1 VKHVFSILKTAWRS
15 IKNEKASRYTVWFLW
30 LLTLSYYVVRMLNPL
45 LQSALLDGTV
55 SLFGNKADY
64 SLLVIGF
71 LGLLLMEGVL
81 ALYNGKW
88 GILFAK
94 ANNEICIGIQSN
106 IYDKLCKIPYSAFNS
121 PKIYEKIDLVTK
133 NYAGYCS
140 GFLAGRTLSSLVGT
154 FISFIFTTVVL
165 IKINPIIAL
174 IVVLGN
180 LFGIFKTWLEARLN
194 YYAAVEKMK
203 ERRFA
208 DAYRSTLFNR
218 NNIKEIRVFG
228 LTDYIFREWYRHT
241 SRVNQKTMSYNAL
254 FLLLDFGTYF
264 ISNLFTVLSLL
275 LTAKMILAD
284 ELSIGTFL
292 LVYSSSGALIDTSG
306 SLFGA
311 MRELKLSSYYHTL
324 YEDFM
329 SMSDVETDKSI
340 SKYGEEGSIPS
351 EISFDHVCYTYEGS
365 SQRAIDDLCL
375 HIETGEKLAIVG
387 ENGCGKST
395 LVALLNKLYLPDSGE
410 ISIAGIPLNEQLS
423 GVQGGIVTVF
433 QDFGKYETTFREN
446 IIMAEQFRVASDAEI
461 LSCIHKTGL
470 STKIESLEKGLDTPI
485 GRFAPEGI
493 DLSGGEWQKL
503 AIARSLFCK
512 NTRVLVMDEPNATL
526 DPLSE
531 ATIYNQMLNIAKD
544 ETLILITHRLGAI
557 KYVDRIVVMDRGHI
571 IEDGSHDVLMQKGG
585 KYYEMYTAQAKWY
598 KD

>member
-208 DAYRSTLFNR
+208 DAYRS
-218 NNIKEIRVFG
+218 V
-228 LTDYIFREWYRHT
+228 
-241 SRVNQKTMSYNAL
+241 
-254 FLLLDFGTYF
+254 
-264 ISNLFTVLSLL
+264 
-275 LTAKMILAD
+275 AD
-284 ELSIGTFL
+284 
-292 LVYSSSGALIDTSG
+292 
-306 SLFGA
+306 
-311 MRELKLSSYYHTL
+311 R
-324 YEDFM
+324 
-329 SMSDVETDKSI
+329 
-340 SKYGEEGSIPS
+340 
-351 EISFDHVCYTYEGS
+351 
-365 SQRAIDDLCL
+365 
-375 HIETGEKLAIVG
+375 
-387 ENGCGKST
+387 
-395 LVALLNKLYLPDSGE
+395 
-410 ISIAGIPLNEQLS
+410 
-423 GVQGGIVTVF
+423 
-433 QDFGKYETTFREN
+433 
-446 IIMAEQFRVASDAEI
+446 
-461 LSCIHKTGL
+461 
-470 STKIESLEKGLDTPI
+470 
-485 GRFAPEGI
+485 
-493 DLSGGEWQKL
+493 QKL
-503 AIARSLFCK
+503 RWICSRWSLYRS
-512 NTRVLVMDEPNATL
+512 R
-526 DPLSE
+526 
-531 ATIYNQMLNIAKD
+531 
-544 ETLILITHRLGAI
+544 
-557 KYVDRIVVMDRGHI
+557 
-571 IEDGSHDVLMQKGG
+571 
-585 KYYEMYTAQAKWY
+585 
-598 KD
+598 